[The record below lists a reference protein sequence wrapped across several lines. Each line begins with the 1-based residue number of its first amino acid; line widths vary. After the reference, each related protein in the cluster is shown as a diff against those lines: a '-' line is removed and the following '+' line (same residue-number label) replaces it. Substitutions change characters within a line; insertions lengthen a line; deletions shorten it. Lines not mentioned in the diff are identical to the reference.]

1 MTTPTVTVTVGG
13 VPITATTT
21 SIPTAD
27 ASKETLEK
35 GLHMVYAQATKGD
48 VREQFVVLP
57 PAVEALG
64 VNKDRLYNA
73 EAGKSRFFY
82 LHRVQNFK
90 GNRSKWFSGFFYPEH
105 GSTLTS
111 RLTTLA
117 EADWEIGGVVVAP
130 LELDDY
136 LKFYNEGE
144 TSHKALRAVDRALTA
159 IGLSIK
165 EY

>member
-21 SIPTAD
+21 SLPTTGTD
-27 ASKETLEK
+27 KETLEK
-35 GLHMVYAQATKGD
+35 GLHMLYAQATKGEERRQY
-48 VREQFVVLP
+48 VLLP

-64 VNKDRLYNA
+64 VQKGRLYNG
-73 EAGKSRFFY
+73 AGDRFFY
-82 LHRVQNFK
+82 LYRTQSFK
-90 GNRSKWFSGFFYPEH
+90 GNRSKWFSGFMYSEH
-105 GSTLTS
+105 GQTLASTLT
-111 RLTTLA
+111 TLS
-117 EADWEIGGVVVAP
+117 ESGWEIGGVVVAP